1 MKSPCV
7 KVCIMDPQRDV
18 CMGCAR
24 TLEEIARWGTMSEDQ
39 RSAVM
44 HELPARRQRLALP
57 QVSFEDDSHGP
68 QH

>member
-7 KVCIMDPQRDV
+7 KVCIMDPERDV

-24 TLEEIARWGTMSEDQ
+24 TLEEIARWAVMSDDE

-44 HELPARRQRLALP
+44 QALPARRARLNLP
-57 QVSFEDDSHGP
+57 QVSFEGDDDGD
-68 QH
+68 

>member
-24 TLEEIARWGTMSEDQ
+24 TLDEIARWGVISEEQ
-39 RSAVM
+39 RRAIM
-44 HELPARRQRLALP
+44 GELPARRERLELP
-57 QVSFEDDSHGP
+57 QVSFEDDGHGL
-68 QH
+68 

>member
-24 TLEEIARWGTMSEDQ
+24 TLDEIARWGVMRDEE
-39 RSAVM
+39 REAVM
-44 HELPARRQRLALP
+44 AMLAARRERLALP
-57 QVSFEDDSHGP
+57 QVSFKEGADGG
-68 QH
+68 

>member
-24 TLEEIARWGTMSEDQ
+24 TLDEIARWGLMSEEQ
-39 RSAVM
+39 RSTVM
-44 HELPARRQRLALP
+44 AELPARRERLALP
-57 QVSFEDDSHGP
+57 PVSFEGDVRGL
-68 QH
+68 

>member
-24 TLEEIARWGTMSEDQ
+24 TLDEIARWGLMGDGARE
-39 RSAVM
+39 AVM
-44 HELPARRQRLALP
+44 AALPERRERLALP
-57 QVSFEDDSHGP
+57 QVSFKEGADGD
-68 QH
+68 

>member
-24 TLEEIARWGTMSEDQ
+24 TLDEIGRWGLMSEEERD
-39 RSAVM
+39 AVM
-44 HELPARRQRLALP
+44 AELPARRERLALP
-57 QVSFEDDSHGP
+57 PISLEDNARGL
-68 QH
+68 